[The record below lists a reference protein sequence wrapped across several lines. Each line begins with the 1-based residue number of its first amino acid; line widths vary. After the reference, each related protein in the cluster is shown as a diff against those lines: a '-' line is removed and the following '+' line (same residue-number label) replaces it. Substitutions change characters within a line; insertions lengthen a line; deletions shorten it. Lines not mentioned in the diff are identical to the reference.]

1 MDVEMET
8 AFSVQARDGVEVSC
22 IKWIDETRQPKMILQ
37 ISHGMA
43 EHIRRYA
50 AFAQML
56 VGEGIF
62 VYGNDH
68 RGHGYTAKI
77 QEDRGYFADEDGF
90 GKVVEDL
97 HLVTQ
102 HIAKEYPGI
111 PVVLFGHSMGSFLAR
126 RYAQL
131 YSRELHGM
139 ILSGTGDNAVPL
151 LKIGKLLARLE
162 MKTKGRKTPSSFL
175 NSLSFGQFNKL
186 FRPNRTAFDW
196 LTRDEKEVDK
206 YIADPLCGGV
216 FTGGFFYDLF
226 TGSEMIRKA
235 ESIAKVPKDLPVLF
249 ISGDKDPVGG
259 NTRGVLHAYEA
270 FRAAGLHDVSHIFY
284 KEGRHEMLH
293 EINREEV
300 YRDIVNW
307 MKERW

>member
-1 MDVEMET
+1 MGEEMET
-8 AFSVQARDGVEVSC
+8 AFIVQASDGIELSC
-22 IKWIDETRQPKMILQ
+22 MKWTDETRQPTMILQ

-43 EHIRRYA
+43 EHIRRYD

-62 VYGNDH
+62 AYGNDH
-68 RGHGYTAKI
+68 RGHGYTAKRT
-77 QEDRGYFADEDGF
+77 EDRGYFTDEDGF
-90 GKVVEDL
+90 ERVVEDL
-97 HLVTQ
+97 YLITQ
-102 HIAKEYPGI
+102 QIQKEYPNI

-131 YSRELHGM
+131 YGGVLQGM

-151 LKIGKLLARLE
+151 LKIGKVLARLE
-162 MKTKGRKTPSSFL
+162 MQRKGRKAPSIFL
-175 NSLSFGQFNKL
+175 NNLSFGQFNKP

-196 LTRDEKEVDK
+196 LSRDEQEVDK
-206 YIADPLCGGV
+206 YIEDTLCGGI

-226 TGSEMIRKA
+226 MGSEVIRKR
-235 ESIAKVPKDLPVLF
+235 ENIAKVPRDLPIFF

-259 NTRGVLHAYEA
+259 NTKGVLHAYEA
-270 FRAAGLHDVSHIFY
+270 FRAAGVQNVSYTFY
-284 KEGRHEMLH
+284 KDGRHEMLH

-300 YRDIVNW
+300 YSDIVNW
-307 MKERW
+307 MRER

>member
-1 MDVEMET
+1 MDAEMEI
-8 AFSVQARDGVEVSC
+8 AFSVQASDGIELSC
-22 IKWIDETRQPKMILQ
+22 IKWIDEARQPKMILQ

-68 RGHGYTAKI
+68 RGHGYTAKRK
-77 QEDRGYFADEDGF
+77 EDRGYFADENGF

-97 HLVTQ
+97 HLVTRQ
-102 HIAKEYPGI
+102 IEKEYPDTPI
-111 PVVLFGHSMGSFLAR
+111 VLFGHSMGSFLAR

-131 YSRELHGM
+131 YGKELSGM

-151 LKIGKLLARLE
+151 LKIGKLLAHLE
-162 MKTKGRKTPSSFL
+162 IKTKGRKTPSSFL
-175 NSLSFGQFNKL
+175 NSLSFGKFNKP

-206 YIADPLCGGV
+206 YIADPLCGGI

-226 TGSEMIRKA
+226 TGSEMIQKT
-235 ESIAKVPKDLPVLF
+235 ENIAKVPKDLPILF
-249 ISGDKDPVGG
+249 ISGDKDPVGA
-259 NTRGVLHAYEA
+259 NTRGVLYAYEA
-270 FRAAGLHDVSHIFY
+270 FRAAGMHDVTYIFY
-284 KEGRHEMLH
+284 KDCRHEMLH

-300 YRDIVNW
+300 YRDIVSW
-307 MKERW
+307 MKER